1 MIIRFS
7 VGDNDFQE
15 LLEKYANNLFFY
27 LGEDE
32 EELTISNA
40 AERWDMQNRINEILN
55 PNIGKKMTKEDEVF
69 LEERIRKNFAYFCEK
84 RCPSSK
90 DYLVNKLTV
99 KFMKSMTDKRL
110 ATGLSIPVKLLLS
123 K

>member
-55 PNIGKKMTKEDEVF
+55 QHWKEDDQG
-69 LEERIRKNFAYFCEK
+69 R
-84 RCPSSK
+84 
-90 DYLVNKLTV
+90 
-99 KFMKSMTDKRL
+99 
-110 ATGLSIPVKLLLS
+110 
-123 K
+123 